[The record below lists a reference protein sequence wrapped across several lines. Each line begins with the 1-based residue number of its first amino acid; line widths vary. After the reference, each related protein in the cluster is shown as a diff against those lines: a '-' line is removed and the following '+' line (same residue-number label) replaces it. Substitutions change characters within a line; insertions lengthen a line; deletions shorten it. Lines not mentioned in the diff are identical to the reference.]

1 MKHRRQMMDKYSGD
15 EKILSYNDVV
25 IRRSD
30 LSILSGPCFLNDRI
44 IEFYFSY
51 LSSSFPTEDVLLV
64 TPPISFWIA
73 NCPDPD
79 DRRGFVA
86 PLKLDERSLVI
97 FSVNDNDDVE
107 KAEGGSHWS
116 LLAYVREAN
125 LFVHH
130 DSSGTMNEACA
141 RRLYGAVARC
151 LSPAAKFMR
160 WNRSPQQTNGYD
172 CGLFVTATARAICD
186 WFVNTE
192 CKDWEESLWFR
203 AVEEKVTAPAAAGMR
218 NEILELIKHLMVTK

>member
-30 LSILSGPCFLNDRI
+30 LGILSGPCFLNDRI

-51 LSSSFPTEDVLLV
+51 LSSSFPTKDVLLV

-73 NCPDPD
+73 NCHDPD
-79 DRRGFVA
+79 DLRGFVA

-125 LFVHH
+125 LFVHQ

-141 RRLYGAVARC
+141 RRL
-151 LSPAAKFMR
+151 
-160 WNRSPQQTNGYD
+160 
-172 CGLFVTATARAICD
+172 
-186 WFVNTE
+186 
-192 CKDWEESLWFR
+192 
-203 AVEEKVTAPAAAGMR
+203 
-218 NEILELIKHLMVTK
+218 